1 MRSVGDVSAWLF
13 FGVRLC
19 YVWRWRSPERSVKV
33 CLSTAL
39 SLLVTDVDW
48 WMENYRTASKEG
60 VSYAIN
66 CGAIVELCGAYCQ
79 SHLSFVFLAGTK
91 NVHAR
96 KSMVLLDF

>member
-1 MRSVGDVSAWLF
+1 M
-13 FGVRLC
+13 
-19 YVWRWRSPERSVKV
+19 

-79 SHLSFVFLAGTK
+79 SHWSFVSLAGSK
-91 NVHAR
+91 NVCAI
-96 KSMVLLDF
+96 KPVVLLNFEL